1 MKWEGEAYFGA
12 SLIVF
17 RGQSVANALH
27 AMPVSV
33 LAMAH
38 DREPVMLDANGAAMG
53 GPVCYLDPMT
63 PHIVAPARPV
73 TIAFLS
79 PAKWSLERVRV
90 QARGEGFAQLDPAG
104 FPDLAASNL
113 ADIARWL
120 EDTLRPEVGQRD
132 ARLEAALAMLEREPG
147 AVSIKQA
154 ARDVGVS
161 SSHLR
166 ALAQRDLGA
175 SLSHWLIWKKL
186 EHAARSVTT
195 GEALAQSAAS
205 GGFVDQAHFA
215 NVMRRLLGA
224 APSEIAPVRAAN

>member
-132 ARLEAALAMLEREPG
+132 ARLEAALD
-147 AVSIKQA
+147 AVLYADGGSMFMKIGLVALPIALYLVGK
-154 ARDVGVS
+154 ART
-161 SSHLR
+161 
-166 ALAQRDLGA
+166 Q
-175 SLSHWLIWKKL
+175 K
-186 EHAARSVTT
+186 E
-195 GEALAQSAAS
+195 E
-205 GGFVDQAHFA
+205 
-215 NVMRRLLGA
+215 
-224 APSEIAPVRAAN
+224 E